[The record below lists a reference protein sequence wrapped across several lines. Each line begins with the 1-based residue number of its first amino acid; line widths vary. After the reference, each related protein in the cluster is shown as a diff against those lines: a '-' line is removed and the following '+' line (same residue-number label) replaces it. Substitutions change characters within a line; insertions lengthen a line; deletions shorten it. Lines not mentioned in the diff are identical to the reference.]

1 MSLML
6 LDSASLWYR
15 AYFGMPDTLL
25 SPKGEPI
32 NAIRGFLDM
41 SARLINLYKP
51 NRLIACLE
59 GDWRPSW
66 RVELFADYKANRV
79 DEDGD
84 EAEPDTLSPQIP
96 VLLEILDAFGIPS
109 IGVDDYEA
117 DDVIATLSKS
127 EKGPIRIVTGD
138 RDLFQLVDDKRDV
151 KIVYLAKGLTNH
163 DLVDHSW
170 IENKYQI
177 PGDRYALFA
186 MIRGDASDGLPGLK
200 GIGEKGAADIAKVFP
215 DLESVLQAAKGGTDQ
230 IKPALVKKI
239 LESEDYA
246 KIAPKLVNC
255 AIDVPIPKVDSKLTM
270 RSVDEKAVR
279 KLQERFGLGASIDR
293 FLSAIDN
300 QQ

>member
-41 SARLINLYKP
+41 SARLINLYNP
-51 NRLIACLE
+51 NRLVACLE

-66 RVELFADYKANRV
+66 RVELFPDYKANRV

-96 VLLEILDAFGIPS
+96 VLLEILDAFGIAS
-109 IGVDDYEA
+109 VGVDDYEA
-117 DDVIATLSKS
+117 DDVIATLSKTES
-127 EKGPIRIVTGD
+127 GPIRIVTGD
-138 RDLFQLVDDKRDV
+138 RDLFQLVDDKKDV
-151 KIVYLAKGLTNH
+151 KVVYLAKGLTNH
-163 DLVDHSW
+163 DLVDISW
-170 IENKYQI
+170 IENRYQI

-200 GIGEKGAADIAKVFP
+200 GIGEKGAAEIAKAFP
-215 DLESVLQAAKGGTDQ
+215 DLESALTAAKNGSDL
-230 IKPALVKKI
+230 IKPALIKKI
-239 LESEDYA
+239 LESEKYA
-246 KIAPKLVNC
+246 LIAPKLVNC
-255 AIDVPIPKVDSKLTM
+255 ALDVPIPQIESKLSM
-270 RSVDEKAVR
+270 DSIDEKEVR
-279 KLQERFGLGASIDR
+279 KLQERFGLGASVDR
-293 FLSAIDN
+293 LLSAIEKK
-300 QQ
+300 